1 MPLRKS
7 NRPISLIITREFNN
21 VNAEIKSS
29 SKEKQLSNLADFH
42 LAGKNRYLKINQP
55 EKISLLNKEMAKLKN
70 PRVNPFYG
78 DVEEDYERKKYVIEY
93 REDEQPENKHN
104 KHYSNSSTNETL
116 SSAIDSDS
124 DTKIDEHKV
133 EKTFKMI
140 EDLLKENKPKKKI
153 PNQMKLKNDSTS
165 TSLKSDS
172 KQPIKIKNQN
182 NNQRKMS
189 INEHKKQNFF
199 KEKNIRV
206 NMSTADT
213 NDNNMIKK
221 PVKIN
226 VTNEVNQIN
235 ENPNNEDVKI
245 DVSIRF

>member
-133 EKTFKMI
+133 EKTFKMTKTHFLTFFYQI
-140 EDLLKENKPKKKI
+140 CALKI
-153 PNQMKLKNDSTS
+153 PVL
-165 TSLKSDS
+165 
-172 KQPIKIKNQN
+172 
-182 NNQRKMS
+182 
-189 INEHKKQNFF
+189 KKQNINSDLQLSRQ
-199 KEKNIRV
+199 EK
-206 NMSTADT
+206 
-213 NDNNMIKK
+213 
-221 PVKIN
+221 
-226 VTNEVNQIN
+226 
-235 ENPNNEDVKI
+235 
-245 DVSIRF
+245 